1 MVEVEVTW
9 SKVTKIWWSI
19 LWRYILF
26 AALIGGLF
34 GFIVGVFA
42 TIVHMD
48 KTTLGRTCLIGGL
61 LTAFPVS
68 LWVLMKVIRKKNF
81 GDFRIALMTDR
92 IVVDAVEDV
101 STTRQFY
108 INK

>member
-9 SKVTKIWWSI
+9 GKVTKIWWSF

-26 AALIGGLF
+26 AALIGGVI
-34 GFIVGVFA
+34 GFIVGIFA

-48 KTTLGRTCLIGGL
+48 KVTLGRICLIGGL

-81 GDFRIALMTDR
+81 GDFRMALMTDR
-92 IVVDAVEDV
+92 TVVDAVEDV
-101 STTRQFY
+101 ANTRQFY

>member
-9 SKVTKIWWSI
+9 GKVTKIWWSI

-26 AALIGGLF
+26 AALIGGVI
-34 GFIVGVFA
+34 GFIVGIFA
-42 TIVHMD
+42 TIAHID
-48 KTTLGRTCLIGGL
+48 KVTLGRTCLIGGL

-68 LWVLMKVIRKKNF
+68 LWVLMKVIQKKNF
-81 GDFRIALMTDR
+81 GDFRIALMTDKT
-92 IVVDAVEDV
+92 VVDSEENVP
-101 STTRQFY
+101 TTRQFY